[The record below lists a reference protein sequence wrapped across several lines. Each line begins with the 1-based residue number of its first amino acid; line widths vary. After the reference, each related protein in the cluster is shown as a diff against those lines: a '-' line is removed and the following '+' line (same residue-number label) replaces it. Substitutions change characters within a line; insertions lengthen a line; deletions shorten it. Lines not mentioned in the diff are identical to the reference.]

1 MEVRFRNASSVG
13 LGDLVAETFT
23 HKIIYTANL
32 SMNPSIIYYAAF
44 FKVNFIAASL
54 ASFNS
59 VEDKAQP
66 QCAA

>member
-1 MEVRFRNASSVG
+1 
-13 LGDLVAETFT
+13 
-23 HKIIYTANL
+23 
-32 SMNPSIIYYAAF
+32 MNPSIIYYAAF

-66 QCAA
+66 QYAA